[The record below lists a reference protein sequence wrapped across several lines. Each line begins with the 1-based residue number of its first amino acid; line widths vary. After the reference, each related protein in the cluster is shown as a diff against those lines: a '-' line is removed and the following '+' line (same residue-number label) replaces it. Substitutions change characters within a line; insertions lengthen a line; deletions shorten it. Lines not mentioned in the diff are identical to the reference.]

1 MRESSADGDGT
12 LNLLLEGDGRCT
24 QRIKLNCCGQEI
36 AFALLVF
43 WHPLPLSLSLALVK
57 FPYCLLEVTLSSL
70 LKSMSDISEEGFD
83 GVAIRVISNS
93 CEDWS
98 PMWSETLTF
107 PRK

>member
-1 MRESSADGDGT
+1 
-12 LNLLLEGDGRCT
+12 CT

-70 LKSMSDISEEGFD
+70 SKSMSDISEEGFS
-83 GVAIRVISNS
+83 GVAVQVISNS
-93 CEDWS
+93 CEGLVSNVVYALLGTSMMSRISFKFRSDY
-98 PMWSETLTF
+98 
-107 PRK
+107 